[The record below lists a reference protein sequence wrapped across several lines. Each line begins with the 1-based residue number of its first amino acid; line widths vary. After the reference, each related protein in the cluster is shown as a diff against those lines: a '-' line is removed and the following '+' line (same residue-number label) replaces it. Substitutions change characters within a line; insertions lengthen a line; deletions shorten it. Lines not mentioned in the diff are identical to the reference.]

1 MFFSGRSQEKLLA
14 NKNLV
19 STYRLSKVCNEYRFY
34 RLLNPPKLR
43 REKNKKE
50 TLSRPGVTKDATV
63 AAATAVIAAAAFATA
78 TTAANT
84 AAAATAAQ
92 CGERPPYL
100 RN

>member
-63 AAATAVIAAAAFATA
+63 AAATAVIAAAAAFATA
-78 TTAANT
+78 TTAAN
-84 AAAATAAQ
+84 AVIAATAAQ
-92 CGERPPYL
+92 SQAKGHPI
-100 RN
+100 